1 MRGAPR
7 IAAALAVLIVVAAA
21 AGAGWFI
28 YRTPGAALD
37 RSVPAIPAR
46 ESPSRSVL
54 ITVDKG
60 ESARDIGHALADA
73 GVVRSSRLFEVL
85 VGMTGVQNSLEAGEY
100 DFDPGMPAIEVV
112 QRIASGQTA
121 SRQVTI
127 PEGLRVEQIG
137 DLLEKS
143 SVVSKSDF
151 MGALD
156 KARYQLPFLSQLQD
170 DDNLEG
176 FVFPASYEF
185 SRSVTATQ
193 VVQEL
198 LEGFQDNVA
207 DKVQIEGQD
216 LTLEQVVTLA
226 SIVEREAMVPQDRPL
241 IASVYL
247 NRLRAGIPLQ
257 ADPTVQFALA
267 ADPLNVSKF
276 GYWKKSLTLDDLQVQ
291 SPYNTYVSQ
300 GLPPG
305 PIANPGLASIE
316 AVIRP
321 AQTDYLF
328 FVAKPDGSHV
338 FARTLEEHLQNVQKY
353 QGGSG
358 Q

>member
-1 MRGAPR
+1 MA
-7 IAAALAVLIVVAAA
+7 AVLAALVVFAVA
-21 AGAGWFI
+21 AGASWFM
-28 YRTPGAALD
+28 YRTPGAVIGS
-37 RSVPAIPAR
+37 SVPAIPAR
-46 ESPSRSVL
+46 QGQDRSVL

-60 ESARDIGHALADA
+60 ESATDIGNALAAA

-85 VGMTGVQNSLEAGEY
+85 VGVTGVQDSLEAGEY

-112 QRIASGQTA
+112 QRIATGRTA

-143 SVVSKSDF
+143 GVVSKSDF
-151 MGALD
+151 LAALD
-156 KARYQLPFLSQLQD
+156 KSRYQTAFLSQLQD
-170 DDNLEG
+170 DTDLEG
-176 FVFPASYEF
+176 FVFPASYQF
-185 SRSVTATQ
+185 SRTVTATQ

-198 LEGFQDNVA
+198 LQGFQDNVA
-207 DKVQIEGQD
+207 DKVQLEGQS

-226 SIVEREAMVPQDRPL
+226 SIVEREAVVPQDRPL

-247 NRLRAGIPLQ
+247 NRLAAGIPLQ
-257 ADPTVQFALA
+257 ADPTVQFALTS
-267 ADPLNVSKF
+267 DPASVTTF
-276 GYWKKSLTLDDLQVQ
+276 GYWKTDLSLDDLKVN
-291 SPYNTYVSQ
+291 SPYNTYVNQ

-321 AQTDYLF
+321 AHTDYLF

-338 FARTLEEHLQNVQKY
+338 FARTLEEHLQNVKKY
-353 QGGSG
+353 EGGTG

>member
-1 MRGAPR
+1 MTAPR
-7 IAAALAVLIVVAAA
+7 VAAVLAALLVLGAA

-28 YRTPGAALD
+28 YRTPGAVIESSVAPIPARQGQD
-37 RSVPAIPAR
+37 RSVL
-46 ESPSRSVL
+46 V
-54 ITVDKG
+54 TVDKG
-60 ESARDIGHALADA
+60 ESATDIGHALAAA

-85 VGMTGVQNSLEAGEY
+85 VGVTGVQDSLEAGEY

-112 QRIASGQTA
+112 QRIATGRTA

-127 PEGLRVEQIG
+127 PEGLRDEQIG

-143 SVVSKSDF
+143 HVVSKSDF
-151 MGALD
+151 MAALD
-156 KARYQLPFLSQLQD
+156 KSNYQVPFLSQLQD
-170 DDNLEG
+170 DDDLEG
-176 FVFPASYEF
+176 FVFPASYQF
-185 SRSVTATQ
+185 SRTVTATQ

-198 LEGFQDNVA
+198 LQGFQDNVA

-226 SIVEREAMVPQDRPL
+226 SIVEREAAVPGDRPL

-267 ADPLNVSKF
+267 ADPSNVSQF
-276 GYWKKSLTLDDLQVQ
+276 GYWKKELTLDDLQVQ
-291 SPYNTYVSQ
+291 SPYNTYVNQ

-321 AQTDYLF
+321 AHTDYLF

-338 FARTLEEHLQNVQKY
+338 FAKTLQEHLQNVQKY
-353 QGGSG
+353 EGGTG